1 MKGRDSDQKPKGA
14 GPPEQ
19 WRYAFVY
26 FIVLML
32 IVWFW
37 QEAIS
42 RVSVRTIPY
51 SQFKEHLAKGDII
64 EVNVGPDV
72 ISGKIRP
79 RACDTGTNQPPA
91 KDAEKEFVFRAV
103 RLEDPKLVEQLQAAN
118 VKFTGTRPNLIS
130 QFLLAW
136 ILPIAIMILI
146 WSLISRR
153 IAGASQSVF
162 GFAKSKA
169 RLIAERESGVTF
181 KDVAGCDEAKFE
193 LQEVVDFLKSPNS
206 TNRSGRKF
214 RKGFCWLARPARAR
228 RCSRARLPAKPRC
241 RSSPSAEVTL

>member
-51 SQFKEHLAKGDII
+51 SQFKEHLARGEILEANI
-64 EVNVGPDV
+64 GPDV

-79 RACDTGTNQPPA
+79 HGATSGTNQASA
-91 KDAEKEFVFRAV
+91 KAAEKEFVFRAV
-103 RLEDPKLVEQLQAAN
+103 RLED
-118 VKFTGTRPNLIS
+118 
-130 QFLLAW
+130 
-136 ILPIAIMILI
+136 
-146 WSLISRR
+146 
-153 IAGASQSVF
+153 
-162 GFAKSKA
+162 
-169 RLIAERESGVTF
+169 
-181 KDVAGCDEAKFE
+181 
-193 LQEVVDFLKSPNS
+193 
-206 TNRSGRKF
+206 
-214 RKGFCWLARPARAR
+214 
-228 RCSRARLPAKPRC
+228 
-241 RSSPSAEVTL
+241 